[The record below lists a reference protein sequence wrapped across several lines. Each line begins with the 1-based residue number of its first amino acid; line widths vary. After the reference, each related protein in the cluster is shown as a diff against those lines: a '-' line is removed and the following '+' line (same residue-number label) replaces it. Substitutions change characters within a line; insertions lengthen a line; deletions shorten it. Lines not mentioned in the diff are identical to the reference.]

1 MLVYVNAF
9 MISAKIIINL
19 KDILKFEIFLYND
32 CYNVKIRYSF

>member
-9 MISAKIIINL
+9 MISAKIIIN
-19 KDILKFEIFLYND
+19 LKFEIFLYND